1 MSLNNLRNRH
11 SLRSLKR
18 NIRVTASS
26 IWKPGNMNS
35 IQIFVYLLF
44 YKSWPI
50 ARLKKC
56 SKITNVNNT
65 NKKTHGVII
74 DKVIIERQWCTA
86 THENHKIKDCG
97 PGTSTFRNSEGYTS
111 NLIPNPPEHRNK
123 KSKIAQIKAI
133 IKQLSKNRQQL
144 L

>member
-1 MSLNNLRNRH
+1 ML
-11 SLRSLKR
+11 
-18 NIRVTASS
+18 I
-26 IWKPGNMNS
+26 
-35 IQIFVYLLF
+35 IQTRKLTG
-44 YKSWPI
+44 W
-50 ARLKKC
+50 
-56 SKITNVNNT
+56 
-65 NKKTHGVII
+65 II

-86 THENHKIKDCG
+86 TNENHKIKDCG